1 MASRRHRL
9 TPLQLQWTV
18 LLLLYLLLCAC
29 GGLEQPPTSLAPQHA
44 PVLQVSQHADRS
56 RAEALRGRT
65 LQGKAYLY
73 AAAPKGVREVHF
85 YLDGRL
91 LRRERQFPFDLM
103 GGTLKRAKAFDTTTL
118 SEGEHTL
125 RATFRQKGGQRTQV
139 QEVFRVGN
147 VPPAPSPSEPS
158 ATRWQPKPGSSWQ
171 WQLQG
176 DLDLSFDVDVYNID
190 LFDTPIGTVQ
200 ALQARGVRV
209 ICYFSA
215 GSFEPWRSDAAAF
228 PEAVKGAKMDGWDE
242 LWLDIRA
249 LEQLAPIM
257 RARLDLA
264 AAKGCDGVEPD
275 NVDAYSNR
283 SGFALGAADQ
293 LRYNRFLAAEAHARG
308 LAVGLKN
315 DLAQVEELEPYFD
328 FAVNEECFYYREC
341 ALLTPFVDAGKAV
354 FGAEYNTSPDAF
366 CPVTNALNLDFIKK
380 RVQLD
385 AYRVACR

>member
-1 MASRRHRL
+1 MASCRHRL
-9 TPLQLQWTV
+9 APLQLQWAV
-18 LLLLYLLLCAC
+18 LLLLCLLLCAC
-29 GGLEQPPTSLAPQHA
+29 RELERAPTALVPQHA
-44 PVLQVSQHADRS
+44 PVLQVSQRADRS
-56 RAEALRGRT
+56 RAEPLRGRT
-65 LQGKAYLY
+65 LQGEVYLY

-103 GGTLKRAKAFDTTTL
+103 GGTLKRAKAFDTSTL
-118 SEGEHTL
+118 PKGEHTL
-125 RATFRQKGGQRTQV
+125 RATFRERGGQQTQV
-139 QEVFRVGN
+139 QEVFKVSN
-147 VPPAPSPSEPS
+147 VPPAPPPSEPS

-171 WQLQG
+171 WQLRG

-190 LFDTPIGTVQ
+190 LFDTPISTVQ

-283 SGFALGAADQ
+283 SGFPLGANDQ
-293 LRYNRFLAAEAHARG
+293 LRYNRFLAREAHARG

-315 DLAQVEELEPYFD
+315 DLAQVEALEPYFD

-341 ALLTPFVDAGKAV
+341 ALLTPFIDAGKAV
-354 FGAEYNTSPDAF
+354 LGAEYNTSPDAF
-366 CPVTNALNLDFIKK
+366 CPVTNALNFDFIKK

-385 AYRVACR
+385 VYRVACR